1 MTAGERASSVFW
13 TRRRRDLAYQ
23 TLSLLAVFGFAALIV
38 ATASNNLAERGIE
51 AGTEFLGDRA
61 GFSLSET
68 WLPYS
73 PDDSNLWAI
82 LVGIGNTL
90 VVAGLV
96 SLYSTILGLFLGIA
110 RISDN
115 PLAAGLSKAWVEVA
129 RNSPPILI
137 LLFLYSAIGKVL
149 PVVDT
154 VTLLPHILV
163 SQRGFA
169 LPWFSHPASAL
180 SIALGAAAAI
190 ALLLWTNRAVT
201 RAQQRTGRRPPWL
214 KLVSLALGS
223 IFLALVLFTWQ
234 DIKADLP
241 VANGPDISGGIVVS
255 PEFFSL
261 IVGLTFYT
269 TGFVA
274 EIIRTG
280 LLSVPR
286 GQWEAGY
293 SIGLSRWRT
302 LRLVVIPQMLRVII
316 PPMTSQYINIVKNS
330 TLVIAIGYADF
341 MVVMGTMIN
350 KTSHAI
356 EGTLIIIATYL
367 LINLSLSAL
376 MSRVNRLVQV
386 AER

>member
-1 MTAGERASSVFW
+1 MTAGADNVVW

-23 TLSLLAVFGFAALIV
+23 IIALLAVFGFVALIV
-38 ATASNNLAERGIE
+38 ATASNNLADRGIE

-82 LVGIGNTL
+82 AVGVGNTL

-110 RISDN
+110 RISEN
-115 PLAAGLSKAWVEVA
+115 PLAAGLSKTWVEIA

-154 VTLLPHILV
+154 VELLPHILV

-169 LPWFSHPASAL
+169 LPWLSHPGSAL
-180 SIALGAAAAI
+180 ALAAGGAAAV
-190 ALLLWTNRAVT
+190 ALLFLTSRAAT
-201 RAQQRTGRRPPWL
+201 RAQQRTGHRPPWL
-214 KLVSLALGS
+214 RFVSLAIGGV
-223 IFLALVLFTWQ
+223 FLSLVLISWQ
-234 DIKADLP
+234 DIKSDLP

-376 MSRVNRLVQV
+376 MSRVNRVVQV
-386 AER
+386 VER

>member
-1 MTAGERASSVFW
+1 MGKLPQKHVW
-13 TRRRRDLAYQ
+13 TRAHRNLAYQ
-23 TLSLLAVFGFAALIV
+23 ALALLLLFGMVALV
-38 ATASNNLAERGIE
+38 VVTASTNLADRGIE
-51 AGTEFLGDRA
+51 TGSEFLGDRA
-61 GFSLSET
+61 GFTLAET

-82 LVGIGNTL
+82 FVGIGNTL
-90 VVAGLV
+90 AIATLVALF
-96 SLYSTILGLFLGIA
+96 STFLGLFLGIA

-115 PLAAGLSKAWVEVA
+115 PLASGIARSWVEIA
-129 RNSPPILI
+129 RNSPPILL
-137 LLFLYSAIGKVL
+137 LLFLYSFVAKIL
-149 PVVDT
+149 PAADAT
-154 VTLLPHILV
+154 QMLPHILV

-169 LPWFSHPASAL
+169 FPWPTFP
-180 SIALGAAAAI
+180 
-190 ALLLWTNRAVT
+190 
-201 RAQQRTGRRPPWL
+201 
-214 KLVSLALGS
+214 VSDHWLALGS
-223 IFLALVLFTWQ
+223 VLGAGLVFAASKAAKRRHLRSGKKPAWTAWAAMLFAGAVFAGLAMTGDGIGVDF
-234 DIKADLP
+234 P
-241 VANGPDISGGIVVS
+241 VAHGPDMEGGLILS

-280 LLSVPR
+280 LISVPR

-293 SIGLSRWRT
+293 SLGLSRWRT
-302 LRLVVIPQMLRVII
+302 LRLVIIPQMLRVII
-316 PPMTSQYINIVKNS
+316 PPMNSQYINIVKNS

-367 LINLSLSAL
+367 AINLSLSAV
-376 MSRVNRLVQV
+376 MNRLNRAVQV
-386 AER
+386 TER